1 MDNILAK
8 KQLDNC
14 YFVKT
19 VLMIVIVF
27 YHSILFWSETWLTEV
42 NPIFKSKTLAV
53 IASWLNSFHVY
64 AFTLVSG
71 YIFYFLKNEKRKYDE
86 FTPFLYG
93 KIKRLI
99 VPYIFVCIAWVIPI
113 GICISNYT
121 LSDIMK
127 KYLLATAPSQLWF
140 LWMLFW
146 VFIFAY
152 FLNNIINKGVII
164 SVIVALFSYGLAL
177 IGLMLNIPN
186 VFCILRS
193 LSFFTFFI
201 IGMKLRQYNGGILNK
216 IPVVVYVFVDI
227 SLFAIYKIIDSYEGI
242 VFKLLSVGLKYAL
255 NICGAIAAFYILQ
268 LLANKINWKDN
279 IIFRELSSK
288 SMPMYL
294 FHQQIIYFTIMI
306 FNGRV
311 NPYINSLL
319 NFVIAIV
326 LSFGISYFMM
336 KFKVTRFLI
345 GEKNK

>member
-1 MDNILAK
+1 
-8 KQLDNC
+8 
-14 YFVKT
+14 
-19 VLMIVIVF
+19 
-27 YHSILFWSETWLTEV
+27 
-42 NPIFKSKTLAV
+42 
-53 IASWLNSFHVY
+53 
-64 AFTLVSG
+64 
-71 YIFYFLKNEKRKYDE
+71 
-86 FTPFLYG
+86 
-93 KIKRLI
+93 
-99 VPYIFVCIAWVIPI
+99 
-113 GICISNYT
+113 
-121 LSDIMK
+121 
-127 KYLLATAPSQLWF
+127 
-140 LWMLFW
+140 
-146 VFIFAY
+146 
-152 FLNNIINKGVII
+152 
-164 SVIVALFSYGLAL
+164 
-177 IGLMLNIPN
+177 
-186 VFCILRS
+186 
-193 LSFFTFFI
+193 
-201 IGMKLRQYNGGILNK
+201 MKLRQYNGGILNK

>member
-1 MDNILAK
+1 MS
-8 KQLDNC
+8 
-14 YFVKT
+14 YVFVS
-19 VLMIVIVF
+19 IV
-27 YHSILFWSETWLTEV
+27 
-42 NPIFKSKTLAV
+42 
-53 IASWLNSFHVY
+53 
-64 AFTLVSG
+64 
-71 YIFYFLKNEKRKYDE
+71 
-86 FTPFLYG
+86 
-93 KIKRLI
+93 
-99 VPYIFVCIAWVIPI
+99 WVIPI
-113 GICISNYT
+113 GKYFSHYT

-152 FLNNIINKGVII
+152 FLNNFISKGVII
-164 SVIVALFSYGLAL
+164 PVIISLFSYGLGS

-186 VFCILRS
+186 VFCIWHSLRY
-193 LSFFTFFI
+193 LTFFI
-201 IGMKLRQYNGGILNK
+201 IGMKLRQYSDGVLKK
-216 IPVVVYVFVDI
+216 IPIVVYIFVDMI
-227 SLFAIYKIIDSYEGI
+227 LFVIYRIVGSCEGTI
-242 VFKLLSVGLKYAL
+242 FKLLFNGLNYAL
-255 NICGAIAAFYILQ
+255 NIWGAIAAFYILQ
-268 LLANKINWKDN
+268 LLANKMNWKDS

-288 SMPMYL
+288 SMPIYL

-345 GEKNK
+345 GEKINKGRGFL